1 MWLRELRELTQGHTV
16 NGTEPGRI
24 PIWHGS
30 AKAVPVEGGHEL
42 SLEPFYPSTTPGR
55 VPECRA
61 EKGPQAAGER
71 GRAFPSPKVPQNHP
85 EGLLN
90 AALLGPCPRVSDSE
104 GLVWGLRTSIS
115 STFRVMLLLIPDY
128 AVGTTVLEAG
138 GRRILRKGHRTRPQT
153 DQA

>member
-1 MWLRELRELTQGHTV
+1 MGPSQAGFLSGTGVPRQCQWKGVMNSALNLSIPVPPRGGYPSVELRKDPKQL
-16 NGTEPGRI
+16 
-24 PIWHGS
+24 
-30 AKAVPVEGGHEL
+30 
-42 SLEPFYPSTTPGR
+42 
-55 VPECRA
+55 
-61 EKGPQAAGER
+61 EKGAGRFQAR
-71 GRAFPSPKVPQNHP
+71 RCLPY
-85 EGLLN
+85 
-90 AALLGPCPRVSDSE
+90 PRVSDSE